1 MHSLHENL
9 PSAVPSL
16 AITKW
21 EVDQL
26 TREGCE
32 ATRAEV
38 SEPTCIDC
46 FCNLIMGG
54 TCSNAKV
61 VSSSLSLSVP
71 FSSSPLSSSPP
82 PKKNWKLKLPKE
94 TMVWKVRIQKNYYMR
109 WSGRYNSG
117 WYPRFVAEWTRLPN
131 GLESKPN
138 GLELQP
144 NGLESS
150 PNGLTASPNGLENS
164 PNGLESGRMDSR
176 NL

>member
-1 MHSLHENL
+1 MRSLREHL

-26 TREGCE
+26 SREGCE

-38 SEPTCIDC
+38 SEPICLDC

-71 FSSSPLSSSPP
+71 VLSSSLSSPSPP
-82 PKKNWKLKLPKE
+82 PKKLKVKITEGNNGLESSNPE
-94 TMVWKVRIQKNYYMR
+94 NYYMC
-109 WSGRYNSG
+109 WIGRYNSG

-150 PNGLTASPNGLENS
+150 PNRLTASPNGLENS

-176 NL
+176 DL